1 MCVLESKKKG
11 KWYERSIIRAGDSG
25 KYRKYWKNMCGIK
38 PLGFS
43 LDEKALKRAGLDY
56 WQHLDVRVYE
66 NFNDF
71 LEKNPDASKKL
82 YLATTK
88 GHHVYSDAQYDE
100 DAYLMFGKESAGIPE
115 EILLDYEDQ
124 CFRIPMNPQIRS
136 LNLSNS
142 VAIVLYEALRH
153 NHFASMQ
160 LNGELH
166 RLHWNH
172 PNE

>member
-25 KYRKYWKNMCGIK
+25 KYRNIGRTCVATGTTLHLIK

-71 LEKNPDASKKL
+71 LEKNPDASK
-82 YLATTK
+82 
-88 GHHVYSDAQYDE
+88 SC
-100 DAYLMFGKESAGIPE
+100 I
-115 EILLDYEDQ
+115 
-124 CFRIPMNPQIRS
+124 
-136 LNLSNS
+136 
-142 VAIVLYEALRH
+142 
-153 NHFASMQ
+153 
-160 LNGELH
+160 
-166 RLHWNH
+166 
-172 PNE
+172 

>member
-11 KWYERSIIRAGDSG
+11 KWYECSIIEPEIPANTGNIGRTCVATGTTLHL
-25 KYRKYWKNMCGIK
+25 IK

-88 GHHVYSDAQYDE
+88 GHHV
-100 DAYLMFGKESAGIPE
+100 
-115 EILLDYEDQ
+115 
-124 CFRIPMNPQIRS
+124 
-136 LNLSNS
+136 
-142 VAIVLYEALRH
+142 
-153 NHFASMQ
+153 
-160 LNGELH
+160 
-166 RLHWNH
+166 
-172 PNE
+172 